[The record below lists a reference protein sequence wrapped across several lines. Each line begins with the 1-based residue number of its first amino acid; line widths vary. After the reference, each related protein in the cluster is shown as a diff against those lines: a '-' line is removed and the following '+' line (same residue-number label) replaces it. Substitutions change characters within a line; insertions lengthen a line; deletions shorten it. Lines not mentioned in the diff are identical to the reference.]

1 MKYYRNFSSSKG
13 ISPLIAAV
21 LLVAFTM
28 AIAGIMAAWATTFAQ
43 GRLTE
48 ASCALALRVL
58 HLQFINGNVSVRV
71 INENNNLNLT
81 DLQFSLL
88 YSDPHKNKE
97 NLLLKAYNADS
108 DPLAPSERQTV
119 IVNTSDNTSE
129 PTEIEIVAG
138 NCPKV
143 PATAKFADFR

>member
-1 MKYYRNFSSSKG
+1 MGIPRKSKG

-43 GRLTE
+43 SRLTE
-48 ASCALALRVL
+48 AGCALALRVL
-58 HLQFINGNVSVRV
+58 DLKFTTGNISVRV

-81 DLQFSLL
+81 DLRFSIL
-88 YSDPHKNKE
+88 YSDSRKNQE
-97 NLLLKAYNADS
+97 NLFLKSYNGEA

-119 IVNTSDNTSE
+119 IINTTDNSTE

-143 PATAKFADFR
+143 PAKAKFADYR

>member
-1 MKYYRNFSSSKG
+1 MQATQLSKG

-48 ASCALALRVL
+48 ASCALSLRVL
-58 HLQFINGNVSVRV
+58 DLKFTNGNVSVRV
-71 INENNNLNLT
+71 INENNGLNLT
-81 DLQFSLL
+81 DLKFSLL
-88 YSDPHKNKE
+88 YSDSLKNRE
-97 NLLLKAYNADS
+97 NLLLKSYNGEA

-119 IVNTSDNTSE
+119 IINTSDNASE
-129 PTEIEIVAG
+129 PEKVEIVAG

-143 PATAKFADFR
+143 PALAKFADFR